1 MKVKGNDMSEIQE
14 HVAYLSQEIG
24 PRPAGTEEEQRAA
37 LYVAETLQKEA
48 QLPTEIEDFNCNPNH
63 DVIKMV
69 WCALTALFVLLAMF
83 LPVMV
88 VPSLIVTLLTAVMFA
103 LEALGKSPLSR
114 MFRTGASQ
122 NVIAKYEPSSP
133 EARRST
139 RRRKIILVANYDSGK
154 IRRDLSSPLLAAL
167 PVVRW
172 VELGAMCAA
181 PLVLLVKL
189 LAPESAVLDIVFN
202 VLLGVC
208 LVIAL
213 LPVISFVMQRV
224 AAYNEGANCNAAGVA
239 VLLEVAARIGKGRV
253 SEEEIEAARIHGAD
267 KAIASGLVPDGA
279 DIVYETAPVPDVDFI
294 DESPEARLLAAKAAV
309 AALSGKPVSSG
320 VNIDISSKLVQAKE
334 PPVIVSTEES
344 RQRRRAET
352 LDAFAPV
359 IIMDSSDAAHE
370 SDAAQV
376 TEDMAPS
383 RAMNVSG
390 AIDDVENPP
399 AGVVAAAPA
408 ESSPELIAPAAPPA
422 RKPGVPSWFKTARE
436 KARRSEEESA
446 PQVQRSRYADALDAA
461 LRSESEPAEGDKDD
475 AASRLQ
481 KMRESVV
488 AAAAPDID
496 EVQAFD
502 FGENSGAGE
511 EESQTAE
518 SPNRRGET
526 IPMAPVAIADVD
538 AGTVTN
544 RDDATK
550 SPAQTSAE
558 RTIAFIPVPIDER
571 DLTSGNQPAA
581 SAVDDKAAALGSLD
595 VPSIAPAAD
604 DDAHPARRKRTIA
617 LPSLTGSLESLP
629 EPHKQRAPLAEDGA
643 SRKDALSNLRASV
656 PSIGV
661 GDGGST
667 QRRAAQDSLR
677 ASLPSLSGVIR
688 AQSGEEDGGKLESEP
703 SNVSQAGSFASPAAT
718 GAFTPVGEELLSDVD
733 PDDMYIEDADD
744 SDYDDKYTETGAY
757 AGPGYVEMPKSRASR
772 FLDKFK
778 FGKSKKKSQ
787 EESTPQEWLDVE
799 DDFEAREVGRARGG
813 WESFRDEADVQATT
827 AFSPLDSKSTYDEY
841 DDGYYYDDEYDA
853 GQPGTGGSTGGSR
866 PWNGGGFSRDGLL
879 EGDYDLSDDGRPHPH
894 RPTGD
899 RTVIDPSQGFD
910 ELPVE
915 ELGSEP
921 RNDAVEQIY
930 GFRHPE
936 VGTEVWFVA
945 LGSELAGNA
954 GMNAFIEQH
963 ADDLKG
969 AIVVELDGL
978 GAGDLTL
985 IEREGAYKPIKS
997 SSRMKRLTR
1006 KAASALGLGVNS
1018 STLTWKDGSAVC
1030 AARHGVQT
1038 MHIAGL
1044 ANGKPAYFGED
1055 QDTYDKVDENTMLV
1069 NADFVMEI
1077 LKSV

>member
-1 MKVKGNDMSEIQE
+1 MSEIQE

-189 LAPESAVLDIVFN
+189 LTPESAVLDIVFN

-213 LPVISFVMQRV
+213 LPVISFVVQRV

-267 KAIASGLVPDGA
+267 EAIASGLVPDGA

-376 TEDMAPS
+376 MEDAAPS
-383 RAMNVSG
+383 RATSASG
-390 AIDDVENPP
+390 ATDDIENHP
-399 AGVVAAAPA
+399 ASTVAAAPA

-436 KARRSEEESA
+436 KARRTEEESA

-538 AGTVTN
+538 AGTVAD

-581 SAVDDKAAALGSLD
+581 SAVDDEAAALGSLD

-617 LPSLTGSLESLP
+617 LPSLTGSFESLP

-688 AQSGEEDGGKLESEP
+688 AQSGEGDGGKLESEP

-718 GAFTPVGEELLSDVD
+718 GAFAPVGEELLSDVD

-744 SDYDDKYTETGAY
+744 SDYNDKYTETGAY

-778 FGKSKKKSQ
+778 FGKNKKKSQ

-813 WESFRDEADVQATT
+813 WESFRDEADAQATT

-841 DDGYYYDDEYDA
+841 DA
-853 GQPGTGGSTGGSR
+853 GRPGVGGSTGGSR

-894 RPTGD
+894 RPTGG
-899 RTVIDPSQGFD
+899 RTVIDPSRGYD

-985 IEREGAYKPIKS
+985 IEREGTYKPIKS

-1006 KAASALGLGVNS
+1006 KAASALGLGVSS

-1044 ANGKPAYFGED
+1044 TNGKPAYFGED
-1055 QDTYDKVDENTMLV
+1055 QDTHDKVDENTMLV

>member
-1 MKVKGNDMSEIQE
+1 MSEIQE

-122 NVIAKYEPSSP
+122 NVIAKYESSSP
-133 EARRST
+133 EARRSA

-267 KAIASGLVPDGA
+267 EAIASGLVPDGA

-376 TEDMAPS
+376 MEDAAPS
-383 RAMNVSG
+383 RATSASG
-390 AIDDVENPP
+390 ATDDIENHP
-399 AGVVAAAPA
+399 ASTVAAAPA

-436 KARRSEEESA
+436 KARRTEEESA
-446 PQVQRSRYADALDAA
+446 PQVQRSRYADALDAV

-538 AGTVTN
+538 AGTVAD

-571 DLTSGNQPAA
+571 GLTSGNQPAA
-581 SAVDDKAAALGSLD
+581 SAVDDEAAALGSLD

-617 LPSLTGSLESLP
+617 LPSLTGSFESLP

-688 AQSGEEDGGKLESEP
+688 AQSGEGDGGKLESEP

-718 GAFTPVGEELLSDVD
+718 GAFAPVGEELLSDVD

-744 SDYDDKYTETGAY
+744 SDYNDKYTETGAY

-778 FGKSKKKSQ
+778 FGKNKKKSQ

-813 WESFRDEADVQATT
+813 WESFRDEADAQATT

-841 DDGYYYDDEYDA
+841 DA
-853 GQPGTGGSTGGSR
+853 GRPGVGGSTGGSR

-894 RPTGD
+894 RPTGG
-899 RTVIDPSQGFD
+899 RTVIDPSRGYD

-985 IEREGAYKPIKS
+985 IEREGTYKPIKS

-1006 KAASALGLGVNS
+1006 KAASALGLGVSS

-1044 ANGKPAYFGED
+1044 TNGKPAYFGED
-1055 QDTYDKVDENTMLV
+1055 QDTHDKVDENTMLV

>member
-1 MKVKGNDMSEIQE
+1 MSEIQE

-133 EARRST
+133 EARRSA

-154 IRRDLSSPLLAAL
+154 IMRDLSSPLLAAL

-267 KAIASGLVPDGA
+267 EAIASGLVPDGA

-376 TEDMAPS
+376 MEDAAPS
-383 RAMNVSG
+383 RATSASG
-390 AIDDVENPP
+390 ATDDIENHP
-399 AGVVAAAPA
+399 ASTVAAAPA

-436 KARRSEEESA
+436 KARRTEEESA

-526 IPMAPVAIADVD
+526 IPMAPVATADVD
-538 AGTVTN
+538 AGTVAD

-581 SAVDDKAAALGSLD
+581 SAVDDEAAALGSLD

-617 LPSLTGSLESLP
+617 LPSLTGSFESLP
-629 EPHKQRAPLAEDGA
+629 DPHKQRAPLAEDGA

-688 AQSGEEDGGKLESEP
+688 AQSGEGDGGKLESEP

-718 GAFTPVGEELLSDVD
+718 GVFAPVGEELLSDVD

-744 SDYDDKYTETGAY
+744 SDYNDKYTETGAY

-778 FGKSKKKSQ
+778 FGKNKKKSQ

-813 WESFRDEADVQATT
+813 WESFRDEADAQATT

-841 DDGYYYDDEYDA
+841 DA
-853 GQPGTGGSTGGSR
+853 GQPGVGGSTGGSR

-894 RPTGD
+894 RPTGG
-899 RTVIDPSQGFD
+899 RTVVDPSRGYD

-985 IEREGAYKPIKS
+985 IEREGTYKPIKS

-1006 KAASALGLGVNS
+1006 KAASALGLGVSS

-1044 ANGKPAYFGED
+1044 TNGKPAYFGED
-1055 QDTYDKVDENTMLV
+1055 QDTHDKVDENTMLV

>member
-1 MKVKGNDMSEIQE
+1 MSEIQE

-133 EARRST
+133 EARRSA

-154 IRRDLSSPLLAAL
+154 IMRDLSSPLLAAL

-267 KAIASGLVPDGA
+267 EAIASGLVPDGA

-376 TEDMAPS
+376 MEDAAPS
-383 RAMNVSG
+383 RATSASG
-390 AIDDVENPP
+390 ATDDIENHP
-399 AGVVAAAPA
+399 ASTVAAAPA

-436 KARRSEEESA
+436 KARRTEEESA

-526 IPMAPVAIADVD
+526 IPMAPVATADVD
-538 AGTVTN
+538 AGIVAD

-581 SAVDDKAAALGSLD
+581 SAVDDEAAALGSLD

-617 LPSLTGSLESLP
+617 LPSLTGSFESLP
-629 EPHKQRAPLAEDGA
+629 DPHKQRAPLAEDGA

-688 AQSGEEDGGKLESEP
+688 AQSGEGDGGKLESEP

-718 GAFTPVGEELLSDVD
+718 GAFAPVGEELLSDVD

-744 SDYDDKYTETGAY
+744 SDYNDKYTETGAY

-778 FGKSKKKSQ
+778 FGKNKKKSQ

-813 WESFRDEADVQATT
+813 WESFRDEADAQATT

-841 DDGYYYDDEYDA
+841 DA
-853 GQPGTGGSTGGSR
+853 GQPGVGGSTGGSR

-894 RPTGD
+894 RPTGG
-899 RTVIDPSQGFD
+899 RTVIDPSRGYD

-985 IEREGAYKPIKS
+985 IEREGTYKPIKS

-1006 KAASALGLGVNS
+1006 KAASALGLGVSS

-1044 ANGKPAYFGED
+1044 TNGKPAYFGED
-1055 QDTYDKVDENTMLV
+1055 QDTHDKVDENTMLV

>member
-122 NVIAKYEPSSP
+122 NVIAKYESSSP
-133 EARRST
+133 EARRSA

-267 KAIASGLVPDGA
+267 EAIASGLVPDGA

-376 TEDMAPS
+376 MEDAAPS
-383 RAMNVSG
+383 RATSASG
-390 AIDDVENPP
+390 ATDDIENHP
-399 AGVVAAAPA
+399 ASTVAAAPA

-436 KARRSEEESA
+436 KARRTEEESA
-446 PQVQRSRYADALDAA
+446 PQVQRSRYADALDAV

-538 AGTVTN
+538 AGTVAD

-571 DLTSGNQPAA
+571 GLTSGNQPAA
-581 SAVDDKAAALGSLD
+581 SAVDDEAAALGSLD

-617 LPSLTGSLESLP
+617 LPSLTGSFESLP

-688 AQSGEEDGGKLESEP
+688 AQSGEGDGGKLESEP

-718 GAFTPVGEELLSDVD
+718 GAFAPVGEELLSDVD

-744 SDYDDKYTETGAY
+744 SDYNDKYTETGAY

-778 FGKSKKKSQ
+778 FGKNKKKSQ

-813 WESFRDEADVQATT
+813 WESFRDEADAQATT

-841 DDGYYYDDEYDA
+841 DA
-853 GQPGTGGSTGGSR
+853 GRPGVGGSTGGSR

-894 RPTGD
+894 RPTGG
-899 RTVIDPSQGFD
+899 RTVIDPSRGYD

-985 IEREGAYKPIKS
+985 IEREGTYKPIKS

-1006 KAASALGLGVNS
+1006 KAASALGLGVSS

-1044 ANGKPAYFGED
+1044 TNGKPAYFGED
-1055 QDTYDKVDENTMLV
+1055 QDTHDKVDENTMLV

>member
-133 EARRST
+133 EARRSA

-267 KAIASGLVPDGA
+267 EAIASGLVPDGA

-376 TEDMAPS
+376 MEDAAPS
-383 RAMNVSG
+383 RATSASG
-390 AIDDVENPP
+390 ATDDIENHP
-399 AGVVAAAPA
+399 ASTVAAAPA

-436 KARRSEEESA
+436 KARRTEEESA

-538 AGTVTN
+538 AGTVAD

-581 SAVDDKAAALGSLD
+581 SAVDDEAAALGSLD

-617 LPSLTGSLESLP
+617 LPSLTGSFESLP

-688 AQSGEEDGGKLESEP
+688 AQSGEGDGGKLESEP

-718 GAFTPVGEELLSDVD
+718 GAFAPVGEELLSDVD

-744 SDYDDKYTETGAY
+744 SDYNDKYTETGAY

-778 FGKSKKKSQ
+778 FGKNKKKSQ

-813 WESFRDEADVQATT
+813 WESFRDEADAQATT

-841 DDGYYYDDEYDA
+841 DA
-853 GQPGTGGSTGGSR
+853 GRPGVGGSTGGSR

-894 RPTGD
+894 RPTGG
-899 RTVIDPSQGFD
+899 RTVIDPSRGYD

-985 IEREGAYKPIKS
+985 IEREGTYKPIKS

-1006 KAASALGLGVNS
+1006 KAASALGLGVSS

-1044 ANGKPAYFGED
+1044 TNGKPAYFGED
-1055 QDTYDKVDENTMLV
+1055 QDTHDKVDENTMLV

>member
-1 MKVKGNDMSEIQE
+1 MSEIQE

-133 EARRST
+133 EARRSA

-267 KAIASGLVPDGA
+267 EAIASGLVPDGA

-376 TEDMAPS
+376 MEDAAPS
-383 RAMNVSG
+383 RATSASG
-390 AIDDVENPP
+390 ATDDIENHP
-399 AGVVAAAPA
+399 ASTVAAAPA

-436 KARRSEEESA
+436 KARRTEEESA

-538 AGTVTN
+538 AGTVAD

-581 SAVDDKAAALGSLD
+581 SAVDDEAAALGSLD

-617 LPSLTGSLESLP
+617 LPSLTGSFESLP

-688 AQSGEEDGGKLESEP
+688 AQSGEGDGGKLESEP

-718 GAFTPVGEELLSDVD
+718 GAFAPVGEELLSDVD

-744 SDYDDKYTETGAY
+744 SDYNDKYTETGAY

-778 FGKSKKKSQ
+778 FGKNKKKSQ

-813 WESFRDEADVQATT
+813 WESFRDEADAQATT

-841 DDGYYYDDEYDA
+841 DA
-853 GQPGTGGSTGGSR
+853 GRPGVGGSTGGSR

-894 RPTGD
+894 RPTGG
-899 RTVIDPSQGFD
+899 RTVIDPSRGYD

-985 IEREGAYKPIKS
+985 IEREGTYKPIKS

-1006 KAASALGLGVNS
+1006 KAASALGLGVSS

-1044 ANGKPAYFGED
+1044 TNGKPAYFGED
-1055 QDTYDKVDENTMLV
+1055 QDTHDKVDENTMLV

>member
-122 NVIAKYEPSSP
+122 NVIAKYESSSP
-133 EARRST
+133 EARRSA

-189 LAPESAVLDIVFN
+189 LTPESAVLDIVFN

-213 LPVISFVMQRV
+213 LPVISFVVQRV

-267 KAIASGLVPDGA
+267 EAIASGLVPDGA

-376 TEDMAPS
+376 MEDAAPS
-383 RAMNVSG
+383 RATSASG
-390 AIDDVENPP
+390 ATDDIENHP
-399 AGVVAAAPA
+399 ASTVAAAPA

-436 KARRSEEESA
+436 KARRTEEESA

-538 AGTVTN
+538 AGTVAD

-581 SAVDDKAAALGSLD
+581 SAVDDEAAALGSLD

-617 LPSLTGSLESLP
+617 LPSLTGSFESLP

-688 AQSGEEDGGKLESEP
+688 AQSGEGDGGKLESEP

-718 GAFTPVGEELLSDVD
+718 GAFAPVGEELLSDVD

-744 SDYDDKYTETGAY
+744 SDYNDKYTETGAY

-778 FGKSKKKSQ
+778 FGKNKKKSQ

-813 WESFRDEADVQATT
+813 WESFRDEADAQATT

-841 DDGYYYDDEYDA
+841 DA
-853 GQPGTGGSTGGSR
+853 GQPGVGGSTGGSR

-894 RPTGD
+894 RPTGG
-899 RTVIDPSQGFD
+899 RTVVDPSRGYD

-985 IEREGAYKPIKS
+985 IEREGTYKPIKS

-1006 KAASALGLGVNS
+1006 KAASALGLGVSS

-1044 ANGKPAYFGED
+1044 TNGKPAYFGED
-1055 QDTYDKVDENTMLV
+1055 QDTHDKVDENTMLV

>member
-133 EARRST
+133 EARRSA

-154 IRRDLSSPLLAAL
+154 IMRDLSSPLLAAL

-267 KAIASGLVPDGA
+267 EAIASGLVPDGA

-376 TEDMAPS
+376 MEDAAPS
-383 RAMNVSG
+383 RATSASG
-390 AIDDVENPP
+390 ATDDIENHP
-399 AGVVAAAPA
+399 ASTVAAAPA

-436 KARRSEEESA
+436 KARRTEEESA

-526 IPMAPVAIADVD
+526 IPMAPVATADVD
-538 AGTVTN
+538 AGTVAD

-581 SAVDDKAAALGSLD
+581 SAVDDEAAALGSLD

-617 LPSLTGSLESLP
+617 LPSLTGSFESLP
-629 EPHKQRAPLAEDGA
+629 DPHKQRAPLAEDGA

-688 AQSGEEDGGKLESEP
+688 AQSGEGDGGKLESEP

-718 GAFTPVGEELLSDVD
+718 GAFAPVGEELLSDVD

-744 SDYDDKYTETGAY
+744 SDYNDKYTETGAY

-778 FGKSKKKSQ
+778 FGKNKKKSQ

-813 WESFRDEADVQATT
+813 WESFRDEADAQATT

-841 DDGYYYDDEYDA
+841 DA
-853 GQPGTGGSTGGSR
+853 GQPGVGGSTGGSR

-894 RPTGD
+894 RPTGG
-899 RTVIDPSQGFD
+899 RTVIDPSRGYD

-985 IEREGAYKPIKS
+985 IEREGTYKPIKS

-1006 KAASALGLGVNS
+1006 KAASALGLGVSS

-1044 ANGKPAYFGED
+1044 TNGKPAYFGED
-1055 QDTYDKVDENTMLV
+1055 QDTHDKVDENTMLV

>member
-1 MKVKGNDMSEIQE
+1 MSEIQE

-133 EARRST
+133 EARRSA

-267 KAIASGLVPDGA
+267 EAIASGLVPDGA

-376 TEDMAPS
+376 MEDAAPS
-383 RAMNVSG
+383 RATSASG
-390 AIDDVENPP
+390 ATDDIENHP
-399 AGVVAAAPA
+399 ASTVAAAPA

-436 KARRSEEESA
+436 KARRTEEESA

-502 FGENSGAGE
+502 FEGNSGAGE

-526 IPMAPVAIADVD
+526 IPMAPVATADVD
-538 AGTVTN
+538 AGTVAD

-581 SAVDDKAAALGSLD
+581 SAVDDEAAALGSLD

-617 LPSLTGSLESLP
+617 LPSLTGSFESLP
-629 EPHKQRAPLAEDGA
+629 DPHKQRAPLAEDGA

-688 AQSGEEDGGKLESEP
+688 AQSGEGDGGKLESEP

-718 GAFTPVGEELLSDVD
+718 GAFAPVGEELLSDVD

-744 SDYDDKYTETGAY
+744 SDYNDKYTETGAY

-778 FGKSKKKSQ
+778 FGKNKKKSQ

-813 WESFRDEADVQATT
+813 WESFRDEADAQATT

-841 DDGYYYDDEYDA
+841 DA
-853 GQPGTGGSTGGSR
+853 GQPGVGGSTGGSR

-894 RPTGD
+894 RPTGG
-899 RTVIDPSQGFD
+899 RTVIDPSRGYD

-985 IEREGAYKPIKS
+985 IEREGTYKPIKS

-1006 KAASALGLGVNS
+1006 KAASALGLGVSS

-1044 ANGKPAYFGED
+1044 TNGKPAYFGED
-1055 QDTYDKVDENTMLV
+1055 QDTHDKVDENTMLV

>member
-1 MKVKGNDMSEIQE
+1 MSEIQE

-122 NVIAKYEPSSP
+122 NVIAKYESSSP
-133 EARRST
+133 EARRSA

-267 KAIASGLVPDGA
+267 EAIASGLVPDGA

-376 TEDMAPS
+376 MEDAAPS
-383 RAMNVSG
+383 RATSASG
-390 AIDDVENPP
+390 ATDDIENHP
-399 AGVVAAAPA
+399 ASTVAAAPA

-436 KARRSEEESA
+436 KARRTEEESA
-446 PQVQRSRYADALDAA
+446 PQVQRSRYADALDAV

-538 AGTVTN
+538 AGTVAD

-571 DLTSGNQPAA
+571 GLTSGNQPAA
-581 SAVDDKAAALGSLD
+581 SAVDDEAAALGSLD

-617 LPSLTGSLESLP
+617 LPSLTGSFESLP

-688 AQSGEEDGGKLESEP
+688 AQSGEGDGGKLESEP

-718 GAFTPVGEELLSDVD
+718 GAFAPVGEELLSDVD

-744 SDYDDKYTETGAY
+744 SDYNDKYTETGAY

-778 FGKSKKKSQ
+778 FGKNKKKSQ

-813 WESFRDEADVQATT
+813 WESFRDEADAQATT

-841 DDGYYYDDEYDA
+841 DA
-853 GQPGTGGSTGGSR
+853 GQPGVGGSTGGSR

-894 RPTGD
+894 RPTGG
-899 RTVIDPSQGFD
+899 RTVIDPSRGYD

-985 IEREGAYKPIKS
+985 IEREGTYKPIKS

-1006 KAASALGLGVNS
+1006 KAASALGLGVSS

-1044 ANGKPAYFGED
+1044 TNGKPAYFGED
-1055 QDTYDKVDENTMLV
+1055 QDTHDKVDENTMLV

>member
-1 MKVKGNDMSEIQE
+1 MSEIQE

-122 NVIAKYEPSSP
+122 NVIAKYESSSP
-133 EARRST
+133 EARRSA

-267 KAIASGLVPDGA
+267 EAIASGLVPDGA

-376 TEDMAPS
+376 MEDAAPS
-383 RAMNVSG
+383 RATSASG
-390 AIDDVENPP
+390 ATDDIENHP
-399 AGVVAAAPA
+399 ASTVAAAPA

-436 KARRSEEESA
+436 KARRTEEESA

-538 AGTVTN
+538 AGTVAD

-581 SAVDDKAAALGSLD
+581 SAVDDEAAALGSLD

-617 LPSLTGSLESLP
+617 LPSLTGSFESLP

-688 AQSGEEDGGKLESEP
+688 AQSGEGDGGKLESEP

-718 GAFTPVGEELLSDVD
+718 GAFAPVGEELLSDVD

-744 SDYDDKYTETGAY
+744 SDYNDKYTETGAY

-778 FGKSKKKSQ
+778 FGKNKKKSQ

-813 WESFRDEADVQATT
+813 WESFRDEADAQATT

-841 DDGYYYDDEYDA
+841 DA
-853 GQPGTGGSTGGSR
+853 GRPGVGGSTGGSR

-894 RPTGD
+894 RPTGG
-899 RTVIDPSQGFD
+899 RTVIDPSRGYD

-985 IEREGAYKPIKS
+985 IEREGTYKPIKS

-1006 KAASALGLGVNS
+1006 KAASALGLGVSS

-1044 ANGKPAYFGED
+1044 TNGKPAYFGED
-1055 QDTYDKVDENTMLV
+1055 QDTHDKVDENTMLV

>member
-88 VPSLIVTLLTAVMFA
+88 VPSLIMTLLTAVMFA

-189 LAPESAVLDIVFN
+189 LAPESSVLDIVFN

-267 KAIASGLVPDGA
+267 EAIASGLVPDGA

-376 TEDMAPS
+376 MEDAAPS
-383 RAMNVSG
+383 RATSASG
-390 AIDDVENPP
+390 ATDDIENHP
-399 AGVVAAAPA
+399 ASTVAAAPA

-436 KARRSEEESA
+436 KARRTEEESA

-538 AGTVTN
+538 AGTVAD

-581 SAVDDKAAALGSLD
+581 SAVDDEAAALGSLD
-595 VPSIAPAAD
+595 VPCIAPAAD

-617 LPSLTGSLESLP
+617 LPSLTGSFESLP

-688 AQSGEEDGGKLESEP
+688 AQSGEGDGGKLESEP

-718 GAFTPVGEELLSDVD
+718 GAFAPVGEELLSDVD

-744 SDYDDKYTETGAY
+744 SDYNDKYTETGAY

-778 FGKSKKKSQ
+778 FGKNKKKSQ

-813 WESFRDEADVQATT
+813 WESFRDEADAQATT

-841 DDGYYYDDEYDA
+841 DA
-853 GQPGTGGSTGGSR
+853 GRPGVGGSTGGSR

-894 RPTGD
+894 RPTGG
-899 RTVIDPSQGFD
+899 RTVIDPSRGYD

-985 IEREGAYKPIKS
+985 IEREGTYKPIKS

-1006 KAASALGLGVNS
+1006 KAASALGLGVSS

-1044 ANGKPAYFGED
+1044 TNGKPAYFGED
-1055 QDTYDKVDENTMLV
+1055 QDTHDKVDENTMLV

>member
-1 MKVKGNDMSEIQE
+1 MSEIQE

-122 NVIAKYEPSSP
+122 NVIAKYESSSP
-133 EARRST
+133 EARRSA

-213 LPVISFVMQRV
+213 LPVVSFVMQRV

-267 KAIASGLVPDGA
+267 EAIASGLVPDGA

-376 TEDMAPS
+376 MEDAAPS
-383 RAMNVSG
+383 RATSASG
-390 AIDDVENPP
+390 ATDDIENHP
-399 AGVVAAAPA
+399 ASTVAAAPA

-436 KARRSEEESA
+436 KARRTEEESA

-538 AGTVTN
+538 AGTVAD

-581 SAVDDKAAALGSLD
+581 SAVDDEAAALGSLD

-617 LPSLTGSLESLP
+617 LPSLTGSFESLP

-688 AQSGEEDGGKLESEP
+688 AQSGEGDGGKLESEP

-718 GAFTPVGEELLSDVD
+718 GAFAPVGEELLSDVD

-744 SDYDDKYTETGAY
+744 SDYNDKYTETGAY

-778 FGKSKKKSQ
+778 FGKNKKKSQ

-813 WESFRDEADVQATT
+813 WESFRDEADAQATT

-841 DDGYYYDDEYDA
+841 DA
-853 GQPGTGGSTGGSR
+853 GRPGVGGSTGGSR

-894 RPTGD
+894 RPTGG
-899 RTVIDPSQGFD
+899 RTVIDPSRGYD

-985 IEREGAYKPIKS
+985 IEREGTYKPIKS

-1006 KAASALGLGVNS
+1006 KAASALGLGVSS

-1044 ANGKPAYFGED
+1044 TNGKPAYFGED
-1055 QDTYDKVDENTMLV
+1055 QDTHDKVDENTMLV

>member
-122 NVIAKYEPSSP
+122 NVIAKYESSSP
-133 EARRST
+133 EARRSA

-267 KAIASGLVPDGA
+267 EAIASGLVPDGA

-376 TEDMAPS
+376 MEDAAPS
-383 RAMNVSG
+383 RATSASG
-390 AIDDVENPP
+390 ATDDIENHP
-399 AGVVAAAPA
+399 ASTVAAAPA

-436 KARRSEEESA
+436 KARRTEEESA

-538 AGTVTN
+538 AGTVAD

-581 SAVDDKAAALGSLD
+581 SAVDDEAAALGSLD

-617 LPSLTGSLESLP
+617 LPSLTGSFESLP

-688 AQSGEEDGGKLESEP
+688 AQSGEGDGGKLESEP

-718 GAFTPVGEELLSDVD
+718 GAFAPVGEELLSDVD

-744 SDYDDKYTETGAY
+744 SDYNDKYTETGAY

-778 FGKSKKKSQ
+778 FGKNKKKSQ

-813 WESFRDEADVQATT
+813 WESFRDEADAQATT

-841 DDGYYYDDEYDA
+841 DA
-853 GQPGTGGSTGGSR
+853 GRPGVGGSTGGSR

-894 RPTGD
+894 RPTGG
-899 RTVIDPSQGFD
+899 RTVIDPSRGYD

-985 IEREGAYKPIKS
+985 IEREGTYKPIKS

-1006 KAASALGLGVNS
+1006 KAASALGLGVSS

-1044 ANGKPAYFGED
+1044 TNGKPAYFGED
-1055 QDTYDKVDENTMLV
+1055 QDTHDKVDENTMLV

>member
-63 DVIKMV
+63 DVIKMI

-88 VPSLIVTLLTAVMFA
+88 VPSLIMTLLTAVMFA

-267 KAIASGLVPDGA
+267 EAIASGLVPDGA

-376 TEDMAPS
+376 MEDAAPS
-383 RAMNVSG
+383 RATSASG
-390 AIDDVENPP
+390 ATDDIENHP
-399 AGVVAAAPA
+399 ASTVAAAPA
-408 ESSPELIAPAAPPA
+408 ESSPAPVAPAAPPA

-436 KARRSEEESA
+436 KARRTEEESA

-538 AGTVTN
+538 AGTVAD
-544 RDDATK
+544 RDDAMK

-581 SAVDDKAAALGSLD
+581 SAVDDEAAALGSLD

-617 LPSLTGSLESLP
+617 LPSLTGSFESLP

-688 AQSGEEDGGKLESEP
+688 AQSGEGDGGKLESEP

-718 GAFTPVGEELLSDVD
+718 GAFAPVGEELLSDVD

-744 SDYDDKYTETGAY
+744 SDYNDKYTETGAY

-778 FGKSKKKSQ
+778 FGKNKKKSQ

-813 WESFRDEADVQATT
+813 WESFRDEADAQATT

-841 DDGYYYDDEYDA
+841 DA
-853 GQPGTGGSTGGSR
+853 GRPGVGGSTGGSR

-894 RPTGD
+894 RPTGG
-899 RTVIDPSQGFD
+899 RTVIDPSRGYD

-985 IEREGAYKPIKS
+985 IEREGTYKPIKS

-1006 KAASALGLGVNS
+1006 KAASALGLGVSS

-1044 ANGKPAYFGED
+1044 TNGKPAYFGED
-1055 QDTYDKVDENTMLV
+1055 QDTHDKVDENTMLV

>member
-1 MKVKGNDMSEIQE
+1 
-14 HVAYLSQEIG
+14 
-24 PRPAGTEEEQRAA
+24 
-37 LYVAETLQKEA
+37 
-48 QLPTEIEDFNCNPNH
+48 
-63 DVIKMV
+63 
-69 WCALTALFVLLAMF
+69 
-83 LPVMV
+83 
-88 VPSLIVTLLTAVMFA
+88 
-103 LEALGKSPLSR
+103 
-114 MFRTGASQ
+114 
-122 NVIAKYEPSSP
+122 
-133 EARRST
+133 
-139 RRRKIILVANYDSGK
+139 
-154 IRRDLSSPLLAAL
+154 
-167 PVVRW
+167 
-172 VELGAMCAA
+172 
-181 PLVLLVKL
+181 
-189 LAPESAVLDIVFN
+189 
-202 VLLGVC
+202 
-208 LVIAL
+208 
-213 LPVISFVMQRV
+213 
-224 AAYNEGANCNAAGVA
+224 
-239 VLLEVAARIGKGRV
+239 
-253 SEEEIEAARIHGAD
+253 
-267 KAIASGLVPDGA
+267 
-279 DIVYETAPVPDVDFI
+279 
-294 DESPEARLLAAKAAV
+294 
-309 AALSGKPVSSG
+309 
-320 VNIDISSKLVQAKE
+320 
-334 PPVIVSTEES
+334 
-344 RQRRRAET
+344 
-352 LDAFAPV
+352 
-359 IIMDSSDAAHE
+359 
-370 SDAAQV
+370 
-376 TEDMAPS
+376 
-383 RAMNVSG
+383 
-390 AIDDVENPP
+390 
-399 AGVVAAAPA
+399 
-408 ESSPELIAPAAPPA
+408 
-422 RKPGVPSWFKTARE
+422 
-436 KARRSEEESA
+436 
-446 PQVQRSRYADALDAA
+446 
-461 LRSESEPAEGDKDD
+461 
-475 AASRLQ
+475 
-481 KMRESVV
+481 
-488 AAAAPDID
+488 
-496 EVQAFD
+496 
-502 FGENSGAGE
+502 
-511 EESQTAE
+511 
-518 SPNRRGET
+518 
-526 IPMAPVAIADVD
+526 MAPVAIADVD
-538 AGTVTN
+538 AGTVAD

-581 SAVDDKAAALGSLD
+581 SAVDDEAAALGSLD

-617 LPSLTGSLESLP
+617 LPSLTGSFESLP

-688 AQSGEEDGGKLESEP
+688 AQSGEGDGGKLESEP

-718 GAFTPVGEELLSDVD
+718 GAFAPVGEELLSDVD

-744 SDYDDKYTETGAY
+744 SDYNDKYTETGAY

-778 FGKSKKKSQ
+778 FGKNKKKSQ

-813 WESFRDEADVQATT
+813 WESFRDEADAQATT

-841 DDGYYYDDEYDA
+841 DA
-853 GQPGTGGSTGGSR
+853 GRPGVGGSTGGSR

-894 RPTGD
+894 RPTGG
-899 RTVIDPSQGFD
+899 RTVVDPSRGYD

-985 IEREGAYKPIKS
+985 IEREGTYKPIKS

-1006 KAASALGLGVNS
+1006 KAASALGLGVSS

-1044 ANGKPAYFGED
+1044 TNGKPAYFGED
-1055 QDTYDKVDENTMLV
+1055 QDTHDKVDENTMLV